1 MQLQYYHGNYSI
13 TMTSPAIDAFT
24 TPPATTAPM
33 TSPAFTTPPAT
44 TATTAPMT
52 SPAFTTRPV
61 TTASPPTQ
69 APLAS
74 APIIGGVVG
83 AIAVIVVGVIL
94 IVLIVVCAKGGSKA
108 GHQR

>member
-13 TMTSPAIDAFT
+13 TMTSPVIDAFT
-24 TPPATTAPM
+24 TRPA
-33 TSPAFTTPPAT
+33 
-44 TATTAPMT
+44 
-52 SPAFTTRPV
+52 

-83 AIAVIVVGVIL
+83 AIAVIMVGVVL